1 MTKGKIPA
9 ADPADPAGA
18 PAAGETPEAFPRDDR
33 TVVVRGPA
41 KGRWRIGRHF
51 TPEPVTIPAAELSPE
66 QVTALLD
73 DPELTVLLIAT
84 PD

>member
-1 MTKGKIPA
+1 MTKGKIA
-9 ADPADPAGA
+9 AVDPADAAGA
-18 PAAGETPEAFPRDDR
+18 SAASDALEAFPRDDR
-33 TVVVRGPA
+33 TIVVRGPT

-51 TPEPVTIPAAELSPE
+51 TPEPVTIPAAELGPE